1 MKMTINR
8 FLILALFSFMIA
20 ATGLQAQDTL
30 RVSEAISKGLEHNFS
45 IRVAKNDARITS
57 NNNSLGNAGFLPVI
71 TADGAINKRI
81 EDNVTNYSAA
91 TLPDRDVKG
100 AETTNYNY
108 GIKANWVIF
117 DGLTMFATSDRLSIE
132 AEIGNIE
139 TQLKIETLLAD
150 VVKAYYQIVG
160 QQKAYKVLENTVAV
174 SQERIRIAETKK
186 DLGSGR
192 SEEHTSELQ
201 SRPHL
206 VCRLLLEKKKKYKHK
221 RYAVAVA
228 SLRRRHV

>member
-1 MKMTINR
+1 MRLNQILLTTLLS
-8 FLILALFSFMIA
+8 LIFGTAS
-20 ATGLQAQDTL
+20 LQAQDTL
-30 RVSEAISKGLEHNFS
+30 SISDAIRRGLEHNFS
-45 IRVAKNDARITS
+45 IRVAKNDARISS

-81 EDNVTNYSAA
+81 EDNVTNYSAP

-100 AETTNYNY
+100 AETTNYSY
-108 GIKANWVIF
+108 GIRANWTIF

-132 AEIGNIE
+132 AEIGNTE
-139 TQLKIETLLAD
+139 TQLKVETLLAD